1 MTVIDLLEQ
10 SIKRP
15 GLNPQRVF
23 PFESQLRRQRVRR
36 QETDAAGYP
45 SPVDT
50 DFPGLRPEPAAV
62 VLVYAHGER
71 GADAV
76 RLQKLDQRADPLMF
90 SPTIQHLF
98 QL

>member
-1 MTVIDLLEQ
+1 MLEQ

-36 QETDAAGYP
+36 QETDAADIHRQ
-45 SPVDT
+45 SIRI
-50 DFPGLRPEPAAV
+50 FPDYGQSLRAV